1 MWVYRE
7 LYAAGVDTR
16 SQAQAILAM
25 EEQAAEYEVIRS
37 ADPSMWANRG
47 TPMTNAD
54 VYGLEGCGL
63 IKADNNRPNGWA
75 RCHNYLNEGVACE
88 YHANMGW
95 DTCPMMHVFG
105 DQCPSFVEWIPALER
120 DKNNPDDADTKG
132 EDHMPDAW
140 RYLCMTAAASGGAV
154 FYENDKGISQ
164 EDIRRLHEEENA
176 AYLPASVTVRGPFAY
191 G

>member
-1 MWVYRE
+1 
-7 LYAAGVDTR
+7 
-16 SQAQAILAM
+16 
-25 EEQAAEYEVIRS
+25 
-37 ADPSMWANRG
+37 MWANRG

-63 IKADNNRPNGWA
+63 LKADNDRPNGWA
-75 RCHNYLNEGVACE
+75 RCHHYLNDGMACE
-88 YHANMGW
+88 YHAAQGLE
-95 DTCPMMHVFG
+95 TCPMMHVFG

-140 RYLCMTAAASGGAV
+140 RYLCMTASVASGGV